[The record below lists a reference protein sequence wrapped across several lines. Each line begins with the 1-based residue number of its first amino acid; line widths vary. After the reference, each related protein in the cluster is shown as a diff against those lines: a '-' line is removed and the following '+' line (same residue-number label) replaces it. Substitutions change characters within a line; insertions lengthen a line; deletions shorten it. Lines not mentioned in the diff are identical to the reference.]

1 MANDFDP
8 KLIFHNESKGTNVE
22 FTVREEDLL
31 LLGDHNTI
39 SLNLNYEEV
48 DVDKKGYI
56 KYVTRDVIMDRVD
69 NIDLSSKVERPNI
82 IVPEYHGIEW
92 RGSLEASPFK
102 VLNGNFSHTKTTWYV
117 SNGTLSKTLE
127 VTQGDLTKGFLL
139 PHEFGEQDVNIF
151 VDYHVLNND
160 DQTESTIRSLPK
172 YVICKAPIVRVG
184 GNFDFILYTYN
195 NDQRLEVYNENV
207 FFTNTPNDIVHKATQ
222 FVLRK
227 GQTVVEDT
235 GKIIT
240 DKDSTWNP
248 IYKPNTAEYDTKNPA
263 FKPRPDS
270 KLGKTFIGNI
280 EKDTEYYLDVIV
292 YGETLVTPVTELSSV
307 KATFTY
313 LIDTTG
319 TVPTLELDMLYNDV
333 TNEIDH
339 LGDYNNFKVNLTL
352 PNNSNSKFRHLG
364 TVCEIALDSQFQN
377 IISTFNTIEVG
388 INSDGS
394 DVFTVYNN
402 NKLVDKTLQDHPGAK
417 LQEYVYLSDD
427 LIDAL
432 PSESFIRFK
441 VLYTFDSKDY
451 DNYFKD
457 KNINSSLT
465 TLDISSFKN
474 SITVKETPY
483 TQTFTYR
490 SVITRAPKPEI
501 TFLQNIQEVEE
512 ITSDNL
518 LGDEMVYEFNLK
530 LKNWENTP
538 LGYVQQYPV
547 DDVEAVI
554 IFPQDTVDVTPFL
567 KVKEINDT
575 VTQPLLSN
583 QFNNGPTPIS
593 VENASDAYGCTA
605 IKLNHTYVE
614 NRQNYEIDF
623 DPITIKTHKVFQM
636 VYGYIL
642 VSTTRNGLKSFLA
655 VKPIKLVNE
664 LAKQNTIPVLDGPV
678 DNGKYINQFYIDNL
692 GFKITSGG
700 SQNLGIFVNMPD
712 SGSIGG
718 RVMGNSLR
726 PITETTWEEDKV
738 RLTTIPG
745 TNDTGFYIEFLE
757 VGEGSITFHQ
767 EGYASKKFTFNI
779 KEEIK
784 IINLVDVNKLR
795 AQLTGKPVRYQFYGV
810 DARTIDVDIQP
821 NSNNVTVNKTTDA
834 IEISSNVNAT
844 AIEYK
849 FKLPGFQESETFYME
864 WKDTGPED
872 MLLEDWYVPIQ
883 PTTGQKLDVQL
894 SRTDLIDVIWNQ
906 DTVDITIRPWID
918 PKLNPRDSSIHYT
931 PLDGNTN
938 ISPGFIFPYFEN
950 FVRTGTGKIR
960 VTEPLHGNLI
970 IRQVGYDEVTIE
982 IKTID
987 PTTPGKLPQPP
998 ELPVET
1004 NIVSSGTF
1012 YDTKDFLKKF
1022 SPLVRNNLYSITN
1035 GKGAVTTPNDEPL
1048 CTNINI
1054 NNVRWRVISKNKI
1067 NQQET
1072 VLTEGLGIGPFTRIF
1087 GSEYIEYIKC
1097 TDKDYCSIV
1106 NKKSKD
1112 YLTSKYLFTKE
1123 PRDSQGTSH
1132 DVTSDILDTTLD
1144 WVDTYKNNNP
1154 EFKKVLDLDV
1164 LKDPQA
1170 TQQDKEQAIKDYD
1183 KLLASFKGL
1192 KFRDYT
1198 LQKYLK
1204 QPNLYDIFIRM
1215 EVLDTVS
1222 NTIFKSEL
1230 PFKPGL
1236 QSKYAKHDRVDLWS
1250 NTIYKLPYITTST
1263 TESTIDVSDIVPNG
1277 KLVYP
1282 LNPLLSIMEPVGHS
1296 KSLLKYCEK
1305 LPDNNIFQSR
1315 VLSPYVFAHKPTNE
1329 GLNHVVFDNLDH
1341 LVDMIY
1347 SLSVGVEQG
1356 HTQWKAL
1363 YGDDRISLPDF
1374 RDYNGEE
1381 VKDYDTYRQIA
1392 VRRNIVIHCNGAGFT
1407 HVEDN
1412 SESSLKYLHTP
1423 LDINKQPGNVTLE
1436 EKPSAYLDNSV
1447 SEQTPALDK
1456 EEIKAFLI
1464 AKNFTPEYF
1473 KANKDTCSRR
1483 IVIEV
1488 YDIAHN
1494 RYTNLLLFTEAAV
1507 VVFKEELG
1515 DRYFTG
1521 HDGYL
1526 NDYIDI
1532 APLTKDTKSTS
1543 EYPRLLNVNP
1553 KSKKPYNVLD
1563 KVDNLPDDV
1572 ASYLWKIPYYDQG
1585 LVANPIANDFILGYN
1600 TPVPGK
1606 DKENICVTKNSYSF
1620 MLASRIKAF
1629 KSNFDFMGM
1638 IPFRACTEH
1647 SLLGFKGEFVPRE
1660 EGYYIGQEVV
1670 HPITKDL
1677 YLCIKDR
1684 PGIANMDKFNM
1695 KEYEQVE
1702 HTYPVGTPT
1711 YTVLDDTDYFV
1722 KVRSHDNQS
1731 GLSEEEYRK
1740 YYRSSLPTYVSLLS
1754 YLNLLVGSHEGL
1766 ICPPIHKD
1774 LVRGYTDMMTN
1785 GIKNPFSLFSYNRI
1799 YQKLNSDC
1807 IGDISGMVKKGLKQP
1822 SVDPMTVLPGDDKHH
1837 SGVLESIDV
1846 EYTNFPYHW
1855 LDAYF
1860 SETEMDS
1867 NNPQWE
1873 ITPKNQL
1880 TDDLEI
1886 QNSIKDALFGGWLKF
1901 RNKNYHNIIYVS
1913 SRPVLWTRDP
1923 ELIAGSNI
1931 LHPRQHIIRIG
1942 TKHYYVRILTD
1953 NFYPDDD
1960 CCQDEMIY
1968 NNLGTLDPDFVTFND
1983 PNRLNFRESLIS
1995 PSMMTQCEL
2004 ASADTPLMSRTGNL
2018 TVSQASYSYPNNNP
2032 VFTIDLNN
2040 SLIDGEAP
2048 LPNNSSLVVDKN
2060 NLTISTIGA
2069 WFRLEHTHTDLAEP
2083 SNSVTKY
2090 PLVDNYYSPRYNRKD
2105 HSLRKGN
2112 LLYNVLNTSD
2122 YYFGPEKEGVYIQ
2135 PGGAKSTYKSNVVYN
2150 LERQKKDLGPVSDI
2164 FGCFTNNISNVS
2176 FVFTNGAEH
2185 DVVSNT
2191 FKTDINDT
2199 LIYLGDMD
2207 ALAYKTN
2214 TLETRTLG
2222 GEGLEDPF
2230 QRIPSV
2236 NPESLTDKLNVKYPT
2251 ANGVNILA
2259 GDIAK
2264 DAVRPPEMGTY
2275 VPVHIVLE
2283 AIEEKDLP
2291 IYNIKDSLV
2300 DYLKEPGKTTFGD
2313 LVNKITQ
2320 STSEHQKTFEKIY
2333 NINHTPAKPYK
2344 ASEVNNYLQNI
2355 KVRNGDRSFTENVTV
2370 PTFDSN
2376 TNTPHI
2382 PTIKNGGYWMD
2393 VTRDIDYT
2401 VSTNKLKDLTNYK
2414 PLISSTYDTH
2424 FNTDISAMF
2433 GGNAFKLNK
2442 GNFNTEEMMKGYWG
2456 GYSMVE
2462 SHTGNRQTPLFVYDR
2477 WNGCGYLGQF
2487 DSTTV
2492 GDYNNYLF
2500 EQLESI
2506 LLTRVEKLKTE
2517 NDYNIEYKTLPLIH
2531 VFYFKGKIVL
2541 VPTHT
2546 PFSLYD
2552 SDYYGIQYQH
2562 KHDHL
2567 EVGRTRPIN
2576 RFDSI
2581 VDRVK
2586 LGTNSFD
2593 VMLPYYSNDRSL
2605 HSNQELVRKVLPTYQ
2620 YKKD

>member
-22 FTVREEDLL
+22 ITVREEDLL

-48 DVDKKGYI
+48 DIDKKGYI

-69 NIDLSSKVERPNI
+69 NIDMSSKIERPTI
-82 IVPEYHGIEW
+82 IVPEYHGVDW
-92 RGSLEASPFK
+92 NGVLEASPFK

-117 SNGTLSKTLE
+117 SNGNLTKSLE
-127 VTQGDLTKGFLL
+127 VSQGDLTKGFLL
-139 PHEFGEQDVNIF
+139 PHEFGDQDVNIF
-151 VDYHVLNND
+151 VDYHILNND

-172 YVICKAPIVRVG
+172 YVVCKAPIVRVG
-184 GNFDFILYTYN
+184 GNFKFNLYTYN
-195 NDQRLEVYNENV
+195 NDQRLEVYNEDV
-207 FFTNTPNDIVHKATQ
+207 FFTNTPNDIRHKSTQ

-227 GQTVVEDT
+227 GQITVEDT
-235 GKIIT
+235 GKIDT
-240 DKDSTWNP
+240 DKDSSWNP
-248 IYKPNTAEYDTKNPA
+248 IYKPNTEEYDTKNPA
-263 FKPRPDS
+263 FQPRPDS

-280 EKDTEYYLDVIV
+280 EKDVEYFLDVIV
-292 YGETLVTPVTELSSV
+292 YGETNVQPPVELPSV
-307 KATFTY
+307 VSTFTY

-319 TVPTLELDMLYNDV
+319 TVPNLNLDMNYDPV
-333 TNEIDH
+333 TNVINSI
-339 LGDYNNFKVNLTL
+339 GDYNNFKLDLTL
-352 PNNSNSKFRHLG
+352 AKNNTKFRHLS

-377 IISTFNTIEVG
+377 IITTLNTIEVG
-388 INSDGS
+388 MNADGS
-394 DVFTVYNN
+394 DVFNIYKNN
-402 NKLVDKTLQDHPGAK
+402 PHVDKTLQDHPGAK

-427 LIDAL
+427 ILDAL
-432 PSESFIRFK
+432 PSTSYIRFK
-441 VLYTFDSKDY
+441 ALYTFDSKEY

-457 KNINSSLT
+457 KVINGRDT
-465 TLDISSFKN
+465 TLDISNFKN
-474 SITVKETPY
+474 SITVKESIY
-483 TQTFTYR
+483 TQTFIYN

-501 TFLQNIQEVEE
+501 TFLQNIQEVTEL
-512 ITSDNL
+512 TSDNL
-518 LGDEMVYEFNLK
+518 VGDEMVYEFNLK
-530 LKNWENTP
+530 LKNWEVKP

-547 DDVEAVI
+547 DNVEVYI
-554 IFPQDTVDVTPFL
+554 LFPTKTKDLSPLFKSQEIFNSSTEHLFL
-567 KVKEINDT
+567 D
-575 VTQPLLSN
+575 
-583 QFNNGPTPIS
+583 QFNNTHVPIT
-593 VENASDAYGCTA
+593 VENATDSFGCTA
-605 IKLNHTYVE
+605 IKLNHTYIE

-636 VYGYIL
+636 VYGYIM
-642 VSTTRNGLKSFLA
+642 VSTTRNGIKSFIA
-655 VKPIKLVNE
+655 AKPIKLINS
-664 LAKQNTIPVLDGPV
+664 LASQNTIPLLEGPV

-692 GFKITSGG
+692 GFK
-700 SQNLGIFVNMPD
+700 VNPTQLDLDIYFSTPD
-712 SGSIGG
+712 NGTIGG
-718 RVMGNSLR
+718 KSRGNSLN

-738 RLTTIPG
+738 KLSIIPG
-745 TNDTGFYIEFLE
+745 TNDSSFYVEFLE
-757 VGEGSITFHQ
+757 LGEGSIIFHKD
-767 EGYASKKFTFNI
+767 GYASKKFTFNI
-779 KEEIK
+779 KDSIKTFNIEEPENINAQKTGFPVTYKFYGTDTRTVDVEFATWVNTSDIDVTKYQDRIEIRSDVHGTNAEFTFKSPGYNDMGPVFMDWYDHGPRYIRIYWDQPMPDIHLGQSNIEIELERENLLDLPWSESVK
-784 IINLVDVNKLR
+784 IIIRNWNNNQSFHSVQYETIDGKDVNPCLLFGDHR
-795 AQLTGKPVRYQFYGV
+795 AFTDFKTNGTITLKPKKAFHGYLVL
-810 DARTIDVDIQP
+810 RTIHC
-821 NSNNVTVNKTTDA
+821 K
-834 IEISSNVNAT
+834 
-844 AIEYK
+844 EYK
-849 FKLPGFQESETFYME
+849 L
-864 WKDTGPED
+864 
-872 MLLEDWYVPIQ
+872 
-883 PTTGQKLDVQL
+883 
-894 SRTDLIDVIWNQ
+894 
-906 DTVDITIRPWID
+906 
-918 PKLNPRDSSIHYT
+918 
-931 PLDGNTN
+931 
-938 ISPGFIFPYFEN
+938 
-950 FVRTGTGKIR
+950 
-960 VTEPLHGNLI
+960 
-970 IRQVGYDEVTIE
+970 E
-982 IKTID
+982 IKTIN
-987 PTTPGKLPQPP
+987 PTAPGH
-998 ELPVET
+998 LPVTGDPVTEST
-1004 NIVSSGTF
+1004 ILLASTF
-1012 YDTKDFLKKF
+1012 YENKDFLKKF
-1022 SPLVRNNLYSITN
+1022 SPIVRNNLYTV
-1035 GKGAVTTPNDEPL
+1035 KGTYKTYTTPNDEPV
-1048 CTNINI
+1048 CTNIDPDK
-1054 NNVRWRVISKNKI
+1054 VRWRVISKNKI
-1067 NQQET
+1067 NQNET
-1072 VLTEGLGIGPFTRIF
+1072 ILTEGLGIGPFKRIF
-1087 GSEYIEYIKC
+1087 GTDYMEYIKC
-1097 TDKDYCSIV
+1097 TDRDYFNIV
-1106 NKKSKD
+1106 NKQLSQD
-1112 YLTSKYLFTKE
+1112 YNTNKYVYMKE
-1123 PRDSQGTSH
+1123 PRDINNGSH
-1132 DVTSDILDTTLD
+1132 ELTSDLMDKDSTWVESFKNSDPLFKKIIDLDT
-1144 WVDTYKNNNP
+1144 
-1154 EFKKVLDLDV
+1154 
-1164 LKDPQA
+1164 LKDPQSS
-1170 TQQDKEQAIKDYD
+1170 QDDKEQALKDYD
-1183 KLLASFKGL
+1183 KLLACFKGL
-1192 KFRDYT
+1192 RFRDYL

-1215 EVLDTVS
+1215 ELLSVTEEV
-1222 NTIFKSEL
+1222 IVKEEI
-1230 PFKPGL
+1230 PFKPSL
-1236 QSKYAKHDRVDLWS
+1236 QSKFGKHNRIDLWS
-1250 NTIYKLPYITTST
+1250 NTIYKLPYITTSN
-1263 TESTIDVSDIVPNG
+1263 TESTIDVSDIIPNG

-1282 LNPLLSIMEPVGHS
+1282 TNPLLSIMEPVGHS

-1305 LPDNNIFQSR
+1305 LPDNNIYQSR

-1347 SLSVGVEQG
+1347 SLSVGVEEG
-1356 HTQWKAL
+1356 HTQWEAL
-1363 YGDDRISLPDF
+1363 YGDTSITMENMTDKFYP
-1374 RDYNGEE
+1374 
-1381 VKDYDTYRQIA
+1381 VTDYDKYRQIA

-1407 HVEDN
+1407 HIEDN

-1423 LDINKQPGNVTLE
+1423 LDINKQPGQVTLE
-1436 EKPSAYLDNSV
+1436 EKPSAFLDSVV

-1464 AKNFTPEYF
+1464 SKNFTPEYF
-1473 KANKDTCSRR
+1473 KANKDSCSRR

-1488 YDIAHN
+1488 YDISHN

-1532 APLTKDTKSTS
+1532 SPLNKDTKSTS

-1553 KSKKPYNVLD
+1553 DTNQPYNVLD
-1563 KVDNLPDDV
+1563 QVDHRPEDPM
-1572 ASYLWKIPYYDQG
+1572 SYLWKLPYEDQA
-1585 LVANPIANDFILGYN
+1585 LVARSDAEDFILGYN
-1600 TPVPGK
+1600 SNLPGK
-1606 DKENICVTKNSYSF
+1606 LRDNICVTKNSYSF
-1620 MLASRIKAF
+1620 MLGSRIKAF

-1731 GLSEEEYRK
+1731 GLTEEEYRK

-1785 GIKNPFSLFSYNRI
+1785 GIKNPYSLFSYNRI
-1799 YQKLNSDC
+1799 YQKLNTDC

-1822 SVDPMTVLPGDDKHH
+1822 GVDPMTVLPGDDKHH
-1837 SGVLESIDV
+1837 SGALESIDV
-1846 EYTNFPYHW
+1846 NYTNFPYHW

-1860 SETEMDS
+1860 SETELDS

-1873 ITPKNQL
+1873 ITPKEQL

-2018 TVSQASYSYPNNNP
+2018 TVSQATYSYPDNNP
-2032 VFTIDLNN
+2032 IFTIDLSN
-2040 SLIDGEAP
+2040 SLIHSRIA
-2048 LPNNSSLVVDKN
+2048 LPNHAGLKTDDSK
-2060 NLTISTIGA
+2060 LTINSIGS

-2083 SNSVTKY
+2083 SNV
-2090 PLVDNYYSPRYNRKD
+2090 VDESFSNDKYYSSRYIRKD
-2105 HSLRKGN
+2105 PCLRKGN
-2112 LLYNVLNTSD
+2112 LLYNVDNTSD
-2122 YYFGPEKEGVYIQ
+2122 YYFGMVGRMGSANPAGIKE
-2135 PGGAKSTYKSNVVYN
+2135 TYKANVTYN
-2150 LERQKKDLGPVSDI
+2150 LQRQKKDLGPTSGT
-2164 FGCFTNNISNVS
+2164 FGCFTNNVSNVS
-2176 FVFTNGAEH
+2176 FVFSNGAEH

-2191 FKTDINDT
+2191 YKMDMNDT
-2199 LIYLGDMD
+2199 LIYLADMD
-2207 ALAYKTN
+2207 ALAYKTY

-2222 GEGLEDPF
+2222 GEPLEDPF
-2230 QRIPSV
+2230 QTVLTV
-2236 NPESLTDKLNVKYPT
+2236 NPKSLTDKLNVKYPIG
-2251 ANGVNILA
+2251 NGVTILR
-2259 GDIAK
+2259 GSIAK

-2320 STSEHQKTFEKIY
+2320 PTSDHQKTFEKIY
-2333 NINHTPAKPYK
+2333 NINHTPTKPYK
-2344 ASEVNNYLQNI
+2344 ASEVSNYLQNI

-2370 PTFDSN
+2370 PSFDSS

-2393 VTRDIDYT
+2393 VTRDINYT

-2414 PLISSTYDTH
+2414 PLVSSTYDTY

-2442 GNFNTEEMMKGYWG
+2442 GNFNTEEMMKGLWG

-2517 NDYNIEYKTLPLIH
+2517 QDYNIEYKTLPLIH

>member
-48 DVDKKGYI
+48 DIDKKGYI

-69 NIDLSSKVERPNI
+69 NIDMGSKIERPTI
-82 IVPEYHGIEW
+82 IVPAYHGVDW
-92 RGSLEASPFK
+92 NGVLEASPFK
-102 VLNGNFSHTKTTWYV
+102 VLNGNFTHTKTTWYV
-117 SNGTLSKTLE
+117 SNGNKTKTLE
-127 VTQGDLTKGFLL
+127 VTQGDLTKGFLV
-139 PHEFGEQDVNIF
+139 PYEFGEQDVNIF

-160 DQTESTIRSLPK
+160 DQSESTIRSLPK
-172 YVICKAPIVRVG
+172 YVICKAPVVRVG
-184 GNFDFILYTYN
+184 GNFNFNLYTYN
-195 NDQRLEVYNENV
+195 NDQRLEVYNEDV
-207 FFTNTPNDIVHKATQ
+207 FYTNTPNDIVHKATQ

-235 GKIIT
+235 GKVTT

-248 IYKPNTAEYDTKNPA
+248 IYKPNTTEYDTKNPG

-270 KLGKTFIGNI
+270 KLGKTFICNI
-280 EKDTEYYLDVIV
+280 EKDVEYFLDVIV
-292 YGETLVTPVTELSSV
+292 YGETNVQPTNELASVVT
-307 KATFTY
+307 TFSY
-313 LIDTTG
+313 IIDTTG
-319 TVPTLELDMLYNDV
+319 TIPNLNLDMNYDPV
-333 TNEIDH
+333 TNTINS
-339 LGDYNNFKVNLTL
+339 LGDYNNFKLDLTL
-352 PNNSNSKFRHLG
+352 AKNNTKFRHLS

-388 INSDGS
+388 MNTDGS
-394 DVFTVYNN
+394 DVFNIYKNN
-402 NKLVDKTLQDHPGAK
+402 PHVDKTLQDHPGAK

-427 LIDAL
+427 ILDAL
-432 PSESFIRFK
+432 PSTSYIRFK
-441 VLYTFDSKDY
+441 ALYTFDSKEY

-457 KNINSSLT
+457 KEINGRDT
-465 TLDISSFKN
+465 TLDISTFKN
-474 SITVKETPY
+474 SISVKESIY
-483 TQTFTYR
+483 TQTFIYN

-501 TFLQNIQEVEE
+501 TFLQNIQEVTEL
-512 ITSDNL
+512 TSDNL
-518 LGDEMVYEFNLK
+518 VGDEMVYEFNLK
-530 LKNWENTP
+530 LKNWESTP
-538 LGYVQQYPV
+538 IGHVQQFPV
-547 DDVEAVI
+547 DDVEVYI
-554 IFPQDTVDVTPFL
+554 LFPTKTKDLSPFFKSQEIFNSSTEHLFL
-567 KVKEINDT
+567 D
-575 VTQPLLSN
+575 
-583 QFNNGPTPIS
+583 QFNNTDVPIT
-593 VENASDAYGCTA
+593 VENANDSFGCTA
-605 IKLNHTYVE
+605 IKLNHSYIE

-636 VYGYIL
+636 AYGYIM
-642 VSTTRNGLKSFLA
+642 VSTTRNGLKSFIA
-655 VKPIKLVNE
+655 AKPIKLINS
-664 LAKQNTIPVLDGPV
+664 LASQNTIPLLEGPA

-692 GFKITSGG
+692 GFKVNPT
-700 SQNLGIFVNMPD
+700 QLDLGIYFSTPD
-712 SGSIGG
+712 NGTIGG
-718 RVMGNSLR
+718 KSMGSSDK

-738 RLTTIPG
+738 KLSIIPG
-745 TNDTGFYIEFLE
+745 TNNTGFYVEFLE
-757 VGEGSITFHQ
+757 LGEGSIIFHKD
-767 EGYASKKFTFNI
+767 GYASKKFTFNI
-779 KEEIK
+779 KDSIKTFNIEEPEN
-784 IINLVDVNKLR
+784 IN
-795 AQLTGKPVRYQFYGV
+795 AQKTGFPVTYKFYGT
-810 DARTIDVDIQP
+810 DARTVDVEFASWVNTSDIDVTKYQDRIELRSDVHGTNAEYTFKSQGYNDIGPVFMDWYDHGPQYNMYDWDQP
-821 NSNNVTVNKTTDA
+821 MPDIHLGQDN
-834 IEISSNVNAT
+834 IEIELDRQNLLD
-844 AIEYK
+844 
-849 FKLPGFQESETFYME
+849 LPWSESV
-864 WKDTGPED
+864 K
-872 MLLEDWYVPIQ
+872 
-883 PTTGQKLDVQL
+883 
-894 SRTDLIDVIWNQ
+894 
-906 DTVDITIRPWID
+906 ITIRNWNTSQSFHSVQYETIDNIHID
-918 PKLNPRDSSIHYT
+918 PTLVFGDYQAFTDFKDNGTITLKPKKAFHGYLVLRTIYCKEYKL
-931 PLDGNTN
+931 
-938 ISPGFIFPYFEN
+938 
-950 FVRTGTGKIR
+950 
-960 VTEPLHGNLI
+960 
-970 IRQVGYDEVTIE
+970 E
-982 IKTID
+982 IKTINPTAPGHLPVTGD
-987 PTTPGKLPQPP
+987 PVTESTILLPTTFF
-998 ELPVET
+998 E
-1004 NIVSSGTF
+1004 N
-1012 YDTKDFLKKF
+1012 KDFLKKF
-1022 SPLVRNNLYSITN
+1022 SPIVRNNLYTV
-1035 GKGAVTTPNDEPL
+1035 KGTYKTYTTPNDEPL
-1048 CTNINI
+1048 CTNIDPDK
-1054 NNVRWRVISKNKI
+1054 VRWRVISKNKI
-1067 NQQET
+1067 NQNET
-1072 VLTEGLGIGPFTRIF
+1072 VLTEGLGIGPFKRIF
-1087 GSEYIEYIKC
+1087 GTDYMEYIKC
-1097 TDKDYCSIV
+1097 TDRDYFNIV
-1106 NKKSKD
+1106 NKQLIQD
-1112 YLTSKYLFTKE
+1112 YNTNKYIYMKE
-1123 PRDSQGTSH
+1123 PRDSKNISH
-1132 DVTSDILDTTLD
+1132 ELTSDLMDKDSTWVESFKNSDPLFKKIIDLDT
-1144 WVDTYKNNNP
+1144 
-1154 EFKKVLDLDV
+1154 

-1170 TQQDKEQAIKDYD
+1170 SQDDKEQALKDYD
-1183 KLLASFKGL
+1183 KLLACFKGL
-1192 KFRDYT
+1192 RFRDYL

-1215 EVLDTVS
+1215 ELLSVTEEV
-1222 NTIFKSEL
+1222 IVKEEI
-1230 PFKPGL
+1230 PFKPSL
-1236 QSKYAKHDRVDLWS
+1236 QSKYGKHNRVDLWS
-1250 NTIYKLPYITTST
+1250 NSIYKLPYITTST

-1282 LNPLLSIMEPVGHS
+1282 TNPLLSIMEPVGHS

-1305 LPDNNIFQSR
+1305 LPDNNIYQSR

-1347 SLSVGVEQG
+1347 SLSVGVEEG
-1356 HTQWKAL
+1356 HTQWESL
-1363 YGDDRISLPDF
+1363 YGDTSITMENMEDNFYP
-1374 RDYNGEE
+1374 
-1381 VKDYDTYRQIA
+1381 VTDYDKYRQIA

-1407 HVEDN
+1407 HIEDN

-1423 LDINKQPGNVTLE
+1423 LDINKQPGQVTLE
-1436 EKPSAYLDNSV
+1436 EKPTSYLEYNV

-1473 KANKDTCSRR
+1473 KANKDSCSRR

-1488 YDIAHN
+1488 YDISHN

-1543 EYPRLLNVNP
+1543 EYPRLLNVNHDTNQ
-1553 KSKKPYNVLD
+1553 PYNVLD
-1563 KVDNLPDDV
+1563 QGDNRPEDPM
-1572 ASYLWKIPYYDQG
+1572 SYLWKLPYDDQA
-1585 LVANPIANDFILGYN
+1585 LVARSDAEDFILGYN
-1600 TPVPGK
+1600 SILPGK
-1606 DKENICVTKNSYSF
+1606 FKDNICVTKNSYSF
-1620 MLASRIKAF
+1620 MLGSRIKAF

-1638 IPFRACTEH
+1638 IPFRACTEN

-1799 YQKLNSDC
+1799 YQKLNTDC
-1807 IGDISGMVKKGLKQP
+1807 IGDISGMVKKGIKQP
-1822 SVDPMTVLPGDDKHH
+1822 GVDPMTVLPGDDKHH
-1837 SGVLESIDV
+1837 SGVIESIDV
-1846 EYTNFPYHW
+1846 NYTNFPYHW

-1873 ITPKNQL
+1873 ITPKDQL

-2018 TVSQASYSYPNNNP
+2018 TVSQATYSYPNNNP
-2032 VFTIDLNN
+2032 VFTIDLSN
-2040 SLIDGEAP
+2040 SLIHSRIA
-2048 LPNNSSLVVDKN
+2048 LPNHAGLETDDSK
-2060 NLTISTIGA
+2060 LTINSIGS

-2083 SNSVTKY
+2083 SNSVIDYTTEDK
-2090 PLVDNYYSPRYNRKD
+2090 YYSPRYIRKD
-2105 HSLRKGN
+2105 HGLRKGN
-2112 LLYNVLNTSD
+2112 LLYNVDNTSD
-2122 YYFGPEKEGVYIQ
+2122 YIFGPYLQ
-2135 PGGAKSTYKSNVVYN
+2135 PLYSNPAGGRPTYKANVTYN
-2150 LERQKKDLGPVSDI
+2150 LQRQKKDLGPTSGT

-2176 FVFTNGAEH
+2176 FVFSNGAEH

-2191 FKTDINDT
+2191 FKMDMNDT
-2199 LIYLGDMD
+2199 LMYLADMD
-2207 ALAYKTN
+2207 ALAYKTY

-2222 GEGLEDPF
+2222 GEPLEDPF
-2230 QRIPSV
+2230 QTVLTV
-2236 NPESLTDKLNVKYPT
+2236 NPKSLTDKLNAKYPT
-2251 ANGVNILA
+2251 ANGVTILS
-2259 GDIAK
+2259 GTIAK

-2320 STSEHQKTFEKIY
+2320 PTSDHQKTFEKIY

-2344 ASEVNNYLQNI
+2344 ASEVSNYLQNI

-2370 PTFDSN
+2370 PSFDSS

-2393 VTRDIDYT
+2393 VTRDINYT

-2414 PLISSTYDTH
+2414 PLVSSTYDTY

-2442 GNFNTEEMMKGYWG
+2442 GNFNTEEMMKGHWG

-2506 LLTRVEKLKTE
+2506 LITRVEKLKTE
-2517 NDYNIEYKTLPLIH
+2517 QDYNIEYKTLPLIH

-2593 VMLPYYSNDRSL
+2593 IMLPYYSNDRSL

>member
-48 DVDKKGYI
+48 DIDKKGYI

-69 NIDLSSKVERPNI
+69 NIDMSSKIERPTI
-82 IVPEYHGIEW
+82 IVPAYHGVEW
-92 RGSLEASPFK
+92 IGVLEASPFK
-102 VLNGNFSHTKTTWYV
+102 VLNGNFTHTKTTWYV
-117 SNGTLSKTLE
+117 SNGNKTKTLE
-127 VTQGDLTKGFLL
+127 VTQGDLTKGFLV
-139 PHEFGEQDVNIF
+139 PYEFGEQDVNIF

-160 DQTESTIRSLPK
+160 DQSESTIRSLPK

-184 GNFDFILYTYN
+184 GNFNFNLYTYN
-195 NDQRLEVYNENV
+195 NDQRLEVYNEDV
-207 FFTNTPNDIVHKATQ
+207 FYTNTPNDIIHKATQ

-235 GKIIT
+235 GKVTT

-248 IYKPNTAEYDTKNPA
+248 IYKPNTTEYDTKNPG

-280 EKDTEYYLDVIV
+280 EKDVEYFLDVIV
-292 YGETLVTPVTELSSV
+292 YGETNVQPPNELASVVT
-307 KATFTY
+307 TFSY
-313 LIDTTG
+313 IIDTTG
-319 TVPTLELDMLYNDV
+319 TIPNLNLDMNYDPV
-333 TNEIDH
+333 TNTINS
-339 LGDYNNFKVNLTL
+339 LGDYNNFKLDLTL
-352 PNNSNSKFRHLG
+352 AKNNTKFRHLS

-388 INSDGS
+388 MNTDGS
-394 DVFTVYNN
+394 DVFNIYKNN
-402 NKLVDKTLQDHPGAK
+402 PHVDKTLQDHPGGK

-427 LIDAL
+427 ILDAL
-432 PSESFIRFK
+432 PSTSYIRFK
-441 VLYTFDSKDY
+441 ALYTFDSKEY

-457 KNINSSLT
+457 KEINGRDT
-465 TLDISSFKN
+465 TLDISTFKN
-474 SITVKETPY
+474 SITVKETTY
-483 TQTFTYR
+483 SQTFTYQ

-501 TFLQNIQEVEE
+501 TFLQNIQEVSE
-512 ITSDNL
+512 ISSDNL
-518 LGDEMVYEFNLK
+518 VADEMVYEFNLK
-530 LKNWENTP
+530 LKNWENKP
-538 LGYVQQYPV
+538 LGYVQQYPI
-547 DDVEAVI
+547 DDIETII
-554 IFPQDTVDVTPFL
+554 IFPQDTVDITPFF
-567 KVKEINDT
+567 KTKEINDPII
-575 VTQPLLSN
+575 QPLLNN
-583 QFNNGPTPIS
+583 QFNNGPTPIN
-593 VENASDAYGCTA
+593 VENTSDAYGCTA
-605 IKLNHTYVE
+605 IKLNHTYIE

-623 DPITIKTHKVFQM
+623 DPIIIKTHKVFQM

-664 LAKQNTIPVLDGPV
+664 LAKQNTIPVLDGPM

-692 GFKITSGG
+692 GFKINGG
-700 SQNLGIFVNMPD
+700 GNQNLDIFVNMPD
-712 SGSIGG
+712 TGSIGG
-718 RVMGNSLR
+718 KAMGNSVK

-738 RLTTIPG
+738 KLTIIPG

-757 VGEGSITFHQ
+757 VGDGSITFHQ
-767 EGYASKKFTFNI
+767 PGYASKKFTFNI

-784 IINLVDVNKLR
+784 IINLVDVNKLQ

-810 DARTIDVDIQP
+810 DARTINVDIKP
-821 NSNNVTVNKTTDA
+821 NSNNVTVNKTTDT
-834 IEISSNVNAT
+834 IDISSNVNTT

-849 FKLPGFQESETFYME
+849 FTLPGFQDSETFYME

-883 PTTGQKLDVQL
+883 PTKGQKLDVQL
-894 SRTDLIDVIWNQ
+894 SRTDLMDVIWNQ
-906 DTVDITIRPWID
+906 DTVDITIKPWID
-918 PKLNPRDSSIHYT
+918 SILNPQDSSIHYT

-938 ISPGFIFPYFEN
+938 ISPGFIFPYFEK
-950 FVRTGTGKIR
+950 FVKSGTGKIR

-982 IKTID
+982 IKTKD
-987 PTTPGKLPQPP
+987 PTTPGKLPQSP
-998 ELPVET
+998 EIPVET
-1004 NIVSSGTF
+1004 NIIGSVTF

-1035 GKGAVTTPNDEPL
+1035 GKGTVTTPNDEPL
-1048 CTNINI
+1048 CTNIDVNH
-1054 NNVRWRVISKNKI
+1054 VRWRVISKNKI

-1072 VLTEGLGIGPFTRIF
+1072 ILTEGLGIGPFTRIF
-1087 GSEYIEYIKC
+1087 GSEYTDYIKC
-1097 TDKDYCSIV
+1097 TDRDYCNIV

-1112 YLTSKYLFTKE
+1112 YLTNKYLYTKE
-1123 PRDSQGTSH
+1123 PKDNQGTSH
-1132 DVTSDILDTTLD
+1132 DITSDVLDKTLD
-1144 WVDTYKNNNP
+1144 WVKTYKNNNP
-1154 EFKKVLDLDV
+1154 EFKKILDLDII
-1164 LKDPQA
+1164 KDPQS
-1170 TQQDKEQAIKDYD
+1170 TQVDKEQALKDYD

-1192 KFRDYT
+1192 KFRDYS

-1204 QPNLYDIFIRM
+1204 QPNLYNVFVRM
-1215 EVLDTVS
+1215 EVLDKVE
-1222 NTIFKSEL
+1222 NTIFKSEID
-1230 PFKPGL
+1230 FKPGL
-1236 QSKYAKHDRVDLWS
+1236 QSKFAKHDRVDLWS
-1250 NTIYKLPYITTST
+1250 NTIYKLPYITTSN

-1282 LNPLLSIMEPVGHS
+1282 TNPLLSIMEPVGHS

-1305 LPDNNIFQSR
+1305 LPDNNIYQSR

-1347 SLSVGVEQG
+1347 SLSVGVEEG
-1356 HTQWKAL
+1356 HTQWESL
-1363 YGDDRISLPDF
+1363 YGDTSITMENMEDNFYP
-1374 RDYNGEE
+1374 
-1381 VKDYDTYRQIA
+1381 VTDYDKYRQIA

-1407 HVEDN
+1407 HIEDN

-1423 LDINKQPGNVTLE
+1423 LDINKQPGQVTLE
-1436 EKPSAYLDNSV
+1436 EKPTSYLEYNV

-1473 KANKDTCSRR
+1473 KANKDSCSRR

-1488 YDIAHN
+1488 YDISHN
-1494 RYTNLLLFTEAAV
+1494 RYTNLLLFTEAVV

-1553 KSKKPYNVLD
+1553 KTKKPYNILD
-1563 KVDNLPDDV
+1563 KFANKPEDSL
-1572 ASYLWKIPYYDQG
+1572 SYLWKLPYEDQA
-1585 LVANPIANDFILGYN
+1585 LVARSDAEDFILGYN
-1600 TPVPGK
+1600 NSILPGK
-1606 DKENICVTKNSYSF
+1606 FKDNICVTKNSYSF

-1638 IPFRACTEH
+1638 IPFRACTEN

-1799 YQKLNSDC
+1799 YQKLNTDC
-1807 IGDISGMVKKGLKQP
+1807 IGDISGMVKKGIKQP
-1822 SVDPMTVLPGDDKHH
+1822 SIDPMTVLPGDDKHH
-1837 SGVLESIDV
+1837 SGVIESIDV
-1846 EYTNFPYHW
+1846 NYTNFPYHW

-1860 SETEMDS
+1860 SETELDS

-1873 ITPKNQL
+1873 ITPKDQL
-1880 TDDLEI
+1880 TDDMEI

-2018 TVSQASYSYPNNNP
+2018 TVSQATYSYPNNNP
-2032 VFTIDLNN
+2032 VFTIDLSNT
-2040 SLIDGEAP
+2040 LMHGYAP
-2048 LPNNSSLVVDKN
+2048 LPSNGSLATDTN
-2060 NLTISTIGA
+2060 NLTINTIGS

-2083 SNSVTKY
+2083 ADTARFTITGDKNE
-2090 PLVDNYYSPRYNRKD
+2090 LFGAMRVDYG
-2105 HSLRKGN
+2105 LRKGN
-2112 LLYNVLNTSD
+2112 LVYDAGNTSE
-2122 YYFGPEKEGVYIQ
+2122 YNLRYNNPLIYGYLAVP
-2135 PGGAKSTYKSNVVYN
+2135 AYKPNVIYN
-2150 LERQKKDLGPVSDI
+2150 LERQKKDFGPSMGDLGS
-2164 FGCFTNNISNVS
+2164 FTNNISNVS
-2176 FVFTNGAEH
+2176 FVFSNGVDH
-2185 DVVSNT
+2185 IDVVTGTHKMNA
-2191 FKTDINDT
+2191 NDT
-2199 LIYLGDMD
+2199 LIYLSDMD
-2207 ALAYKTN
+2207 SLSYKTY
-2214 TLETRTLG
+2214 
-2222 GEGLEDPF
+2222 GLESRTIYGDTMPDNF
-2230 QRIPSV
+2230 SQIKTV
-2236 NPESLTDKLNVKYPT
+2236 NPKSFSGWLDVKYPT
-2251 ANGVNILA
+2251 CNGVTILR
-2259 GDIAK
+2259 GSIAK

-2313 LVNKITQ
+2313 LVNKISQ
-2320 STSEHQKTFEKIY
+2320 PTSDHQDTIEKIFNGD
-2333 NINHTPAKPYK
+2333 NIPQDHKPN
-2344 ASEVNNYLQNI
+2344 VTNYLSNLKI
-2355 KVRNGDRSFTENVTV
+2355 RNGDRSFNENITV
-2370 PTFDSN
+2370 PSFDSS

-2393 VTRDIDYT
+2393 VTRDINYT
-2401 VSTNKLKDLTNYK
+2401 VSTNKLKELTNYK

-2442 GNFNTEEMMKGYWG
+2442 GNFNTEEMMKGQWG

-2506 LLTRVEKLKTE
+2506 LITRVEKLNTE
-2517 NDYNIEYKTLPLIH
+2517 KDYNLEYKTLPLIH

-2552 SDYYGIQYQH
+2552 SDYYGMNYLNM
-2562 KHDHL
+2562 HDHL

>member
-8 KLIFHNESKGTNVE
+8 KLIFHNESKGTSVE

-48 DVDKKGYI
+48 DIDKKGYI
-56 KYVTRDVIMDRVD
+56 KYVTRDDIMDRVD
-69 NIDLSSKVERPNI
+69 NIDLSSKIERPNI

-102 VLNGNFSHTKTTWYV
+102 VLNGNFTHIKTTWYV
-117 SNGTLSKTLE
+117 SNGTITKTLE
-127 VTQGDLTKGFLL
+127 VNQGDLTKGFIL
-139 PHEFGEQDVNIF
+139 PEEFGEQEVNIF

-172 YVICKAPIVRVG
+172 YVICKASIVRVT
-184 GNFDFILYTYN
+184 GNFKFNLYTYN
-195 NDQRLEVYNENV
+195 NDQYLEVHNPNV
-207 FFTNTPNDIVHKATQ
+207 FFTNTPGDIIHKSTQ

-227 GQTVVEDT
+227 GQTVVDDTSNIYDDEDLSWT
-235 GKIIT
+235 
-240 DKDSTWNP
+240 P
-248 IYKPNTAEYDTKNPA
+248 IYKPGTVEYDTKNPA
-263 FKPRPDS
+263 FTPRPMS
-270 KLGKTFIGNI
+270 KLGVTFIGNI

-292 YGETLVTPVTELSSV
+292 TGEPVNTPGTEIKSNV
-307 KATFTY
+307 ATFSY

-319 TVPTLELDMLYNDV
+319 TVPKLELDMTYNDV
-333 TNEIDH
+333 INEIDH
-339 LGDYNNFKVNLTL
+339 LGDYQNFKIKLITQN
-352 PNNSNSKFRHLG
+352 NNSTKFRHLS
-364 TVCEIALDSQFQN
+364 TVCEIATDSQFQN
-377 IISTFNTIEVG
+377 IITTLNTIEVG
-388 INSDGS
+388 INNTND
-394 DVFTVYNN
+394 DIFVVYNN
-402 NKLVDKTLQDHPGAK
+402 NKLVDKTLIDHPGAK

-427 LIDAL
+427 LLDAL
-432 PSESFIRFK
+432 PSTSYIRFK
-441 VLYTFDSKDY
+441 ALYTFDSKEY

-457 KNINSSLT
+457 KNINSSLR

-474 SITVKETPY
+474 SITVKETTY
-483 TQTFTYR
+483 SQTFTYQ

-501 TFLQNIQEVEE
+501 TFLQNIQEVSE

-518 LGDEMVYEFNLK
+518 VGDEMVYEFNLK
-530 LKNWENTP
+530 LKNWENVP
-538 LGYVQQYPV
+538 IGYIQQYPV

-554 IFPQDTVDVTPFL
+554 VFPQLTFDTSIFS
-567 KVKEINDT
+567 KIKEIGDPNLAGLFLD
-575 VTQPLLSN
+575 
-583 QFNNGPTPIS
+583 QFINHTAPIT
-593 VENASDAYGCTA
+593 VENTSDGYMAVGV
-605 IKLNHTYVE
+605 KLNHKYVE

-623 DPITIKTHKVFQM
+623 DPITIKTHRLFHLC
-636 VYGYIL
+636 YGYVI
-642 VSTTRNGLKSFLA
+642 VSTTRNGLKSFLSI
-655 VKPIKLVNE
+655 KPIKLVNE
-664 LAKQNTIPVLDGPV
+664 LAKQNTIPVLDGPM

-692 GFKITSGG
+692 GFETSSVG
-700 SQNLGIFVNMPD
+700 SQGQGIYAGIPD
-712 SGSIGG
+712 SGGVGTKVLCS
-718 RVMGNSLR
+718 SDE
-726 PITETTWEEDKV
+726 PITLTTWEEDKV
-738 RLTTIPG
+738 KLTVVPG
-745 TNDTGFYIEFLE
+745 TNGTGFYIEFLE
-757 VGEGSITFHQ
+757 VGEGSITFHRP
-767 EGYASKKFTFNI
+767 GYASKKFTFKI
-779 KEEIK
+779 KDSLKRFAIRD
-784 IINLVDVNKLR
+784 VDKLY
-795 AQLTGKPVRYQFYGV
+795 AQKTGKPVRYQFFGI
-810 DARTIDVDIQP
+810 DARTVEVEDRYGNLNQLQ
-821 NSNNVTVNKTTDA
+821 VNKTKDR
-834 IEISSNVNAT
+834 IEIKSDVNG
-844 AIEYK
+844 EYASYS
-849 FKLPGFQESETFYME
+849 FKAPGYQTTNEIQMNWY
-864 WKDTGPED
+864 DTGPEQYPYR
-872 MLLEDWYVPIQ
+872 DWYEPFGPEGPLNTIV
-883 PTTGQKLDVQL
+883 TL
-894 SRTDLIDVIWNQ
+894 SRFNLLNLEFSKEI
-906 DTVDITIRPWID
+906 VDIEIKPWA
-918 PKLNPRDSSIHYT
+918 SGSGVYWE
-931 PLDGNTN
+931 PLDGKDVH
-938 ISPGFIFPYFEN
+938 PDDVFIDYDN
-950 FVRTGTGKIR
+950 LVQTGRGKIMLKDSYR
-960 VTEPLHGNLI
+960 GNLVIHNDNHKLLKYEVRGIEPTGPGSVHVPPDPI
-970 IRQVGYDEVTIE
+970 I
-982 IKTID
+982 
-987 PTTPGKLPQPP
+987 
-998 ELPVET
+998 ET
-1004 NIVSSGTF
+1004 NIIGYKNF
-1012 YDTKDFLKKF
+1012 YENPEFLKKF
-1022 SPLVRNNLYSITN
+1022 SPIVRNNLYTIPKNAGNVIVSN
-1035 GKGAVTTPNDEPL
+1035 GEPI
-1048 CTNINI
+1048 CTNIDI
-1054 NNVRWRVISKNKI
+1054 NHVRWRVISKNKV

-1072 VLTEGLGIGPFTRIF
+1072 ILTEGLGIGPFIRIF
-1087 GSEYIEYIKC
+1087 GSDYRDYIKC
-1097 TDKDYCSIV
+1097 TDMDYYNLV
-1106 NKKSKD
+1106 NGQDISYRNLMTHFTREPVKSVTD
-1112 YLTSKYLFTKE
+1112 PDRPITE
-1123 PRDSQGTSH
+1123 
-1132 DVTSDILDTTLD
+1132 DVLDTELDWLDIYKNEIQEFRKILDL
-1144 WVDTYKNNNP
+1144 
-1154 EFKKVLDLDV
+1154 EV
-1164 LKDPQA
+1164 LKDPQS
-1170 TQQDKEQAIKDYD
+1170 TQEDKEQALKDHD

-1204 QPNLYDIFIRM
+1204 QPNLYDVFIRM
-1215 EVLDTVS
+1215 EILDVVKDP
-1222 NTIFKSEL
+1222 IFTAEI
-1230 PFKPGL
+1230 PFRPGL
-1236 QSKYAKHDRVDLWS
+1236 QSKFGKHNRVDLWA
-1250 NTIYKLPYITTST
+1250 NTIYKLPYITTSN

-1282 LNPLLSIMEPVGHS
+1282 TNPLLSIMEPVGHS

-1305 LPDNNIFQSR
+1305 LPDNNIYQSR

-1329 GLNHVVFDNLDH
+1329 GLNHTVFDNLDH

-1347 SLSVGVEQG
+1347 SLSVGVEEG

-1363 YGDDRISLPDF
+1363 YGDDRISLPGLVDM
-1374 RDYNGEE
+1374 DGEE
-1381 VKDYDTYRQIA
+1381 LVDYVTYRQIA

-1423 LDINKQPGNVTLE
+1423 LDINKQPGSVTLE
-1436 EKPSAYLDNSV
+1436 EKPTAYLDNSV

-1473 KANKDTCSRR
+1473 KANKDSCSRR

-1494 RYTNLLLFTEAAV
+1494 RYTNLLLFTEAVV

-1532 APLTKDTKSTS
+1532 APLTKDTKSIS

-1553 KSKKPYNVLD
+1553 KTEKPYNVLD
-1563 KVDNLPDDV
+1563 KIDNLPDDI

-1585 LVANPIANDFILGYN
+1585 LVVDPSAKDFILGYN

-1606 DKENICVTKNSYSF
+1606 HKDNICVTKNSYSF

-1638 IPFRACTEH
+1638 IPFRACTEN

-1684 PGIANMDKFNM
+1684 PGITNMDKFNM
-1695 KEYEQVE
+1695 KEYDQVE

-1799 YQKLNSDC
+1799 YQKLNTDC
-1807 IGDISGMVKKGLKQP
+1807 IGDISGMVKKGIKQP
-1822 SVDPMTVLPGDDKHH
+1822 SIDPMTVLPGDDKHH

-1846 EYTNFPYHW
+1846 NYTNFPYHW

-1860 SETEMDS
+1860 SETELDS

-1873 ITPKNQL
+1873 ITPKDQL
-1880 TDDLEI
+1880 TDDMEI

-2018 TVSQASYSYPNNNP
+2018 TVSQATYSYPNNNP
-2032 VFTIDLNN
+2032 VFTIDLSNT
-2040 SLIDGEAP
+2040 LIDGEAP

-2069 WFRLEHTHTDLAEP
+2069 WFRLEHTHTDMTESLKQTNLDFLNEKDYFYD
-2083 SNSVTKY
+2083 KY
-2090 PLVDNYYSPRYNRKD
+2090 RNDYSLY
-2105 HSLRKGN
+2105 KGN
-2112 LLYNVLNTSD
+2112 LIYNADNT
-2122 YYFGPEKEGVYIQ
+2122 
-2135 PGGAKSTYKSNVVYN
+2135 TNYKYNSEDIIPTGYDNLPMYKPNITYN
-2150 LERQKKDLGPVSDI
+2150 LERQRKDLGPS
-2164 FGCFTNNISNVS
+2164 FGINGSFGNNVSNVS
-2176 FVFTNGAEH
+2176 FVFDNVNMQQGTNNKYVI
-2185 DVVSNT
+2185 DN
-2191 FKTDINDT
+2191 NDA
-2199 LIYLGDMD
+2199 LIYLSDMD
-2207 ALAYKTN
+2207 SLAYITFR
-2214 TLETRTLG
+2214 LETRTISGNTMYDIDDL
-2222 GEGLEDPF
+2222 
-2230 QRIPSV
+2230 STT
-2236 NPESLTDKLNVKYPT
+2236 NPKSFVLKQNVKYPIC
-2251 ANGVNILA
+2251 NGVNILTGA
-2259 GDIAK
+2259 ISFN
-2264 DAVRPPEMGTY
+2264 AVRPPEMGTY

-2291 IYNIKDSLV
+2291 IYNIKDSLL
-2300 DYLKEPGKTTFGD
+2300 DYLKEPGKTTFSD
-2313 LVNKITQ
+2313 LVTKISDIKSPHKNTI
-2320 STSEHQKTFEKIY
+2320 EKIFNGD
-2333 NINHTPAKPYK
+2333 NIPQNNK
-2344 ASEVNNYLQNI
+2344 ATVMSYISNLKI
-2355 KVRNGDRSFTENVTV
+2355 RNGDRSFNENVTV

-2393 VTRDIDYT
+2393 VTRDIDY
-2401 VSTNKLKDLTNYK
+2401 VVNTNKLKDLTNYK
-2414 PLISSTYDTH
+2414 PIISSTYDTH
-2424 FNTDISAMF
+2424 FNTDVSSMF

-2442 GNFNTEEMMKGYWG
+2442 GNFNTEEMMKGHWG
-2456 GYSMVE
+2456 GYSMIE

-2506 LLTRVEKLKTE
+2506 LITRVERLNSE
-2517 NDYNIEYKTLPLIH
+2517 QDYRLEYKTLPLIH

-2546 PFSLYD
+2546 PFSIYD
-2552 SDYYGIQYQH
+2552 SDYYGMDYLYM
-2562 KHDHL
+2562 HDHL

-2576 RFDSI
+2576 RFDAV

-2605 HSNQELVRKVLPTYQ
+2605 HSNQELVRKVIPTYQ